1 MIKSLVTGGA
11 GFIGSHLV
19 DKLLANGHEVVA
31 IDNFFSGS
39 KRNIEHNLE
48 NKNFTFKKIDIREKN
63 QINELSNDFDYVF
76 HLAGIADI
84 VPSIENPVD
93 YFDTNVNGTL
103 NLLEFS
109 RTNNLKKFLYA
120 ASSSCY
126 GLAKNFPTKETDP
139 ISPEYPYALTK
150 YLGEEMVKHWGY
162 CYKMPV
168 NSLRLFNV
176 YGPRSRTSG
185 AYGAV
190 FGVFLS
196 QKINNKPFTI
206 VGDGKQ
212 TRDFTF
218 VTDVASAFYEVAI
231 SDVINEIFNIGS
243 GSTYSINQLID
254 LLGGEKVFIPRR
266 PGEPDCTFA
275 DTSKIKKLINWTP
288 RVSFVD
294 GVKVML
300 DNIDLWKDA
309 PLWDEKSIEK
319 ATKSWF
325 EYKS

>member
-31 IDNFFSGS
+31 IDNFFSGG
-39 KRNIEHNLE
+39 KRNIEHNLD

-93 YFDTNVNGTL
+93 YFDTNVKGTL

-126 GLAKNFPTKETDP
+126 GLAKNFPTKETDS

-218 VTDVASAFYEVAI
+218 VTDVASAFYEVAT

>member
-31 IDNFFSGS
+31 IDNFFSGG
-39 KRNIEHNLE
+39 KRNIEHNLD

-93 YFDTNVNGTL
+93 YFDTNVKGTL

-139 ISPEYPYALTK
+139 TSPEYPYALTK

-206 VGDGKQ
+206 VGDGRQ

-218 VTDVASAFYEVAI
+218 VTDVASAFFEVAT

-243 GSTYSINQLID
+243 GSTYSINHLTD
-254 LLGGEKVFIPRR
+254 LLGGEKVFIPKR

>member
-19 DKLLANGHEVVA
+19 DKLLANGHEVVG

-93 YFDTNVNGTL
+93 YFDTNVKGTL

-126 GLAKNFPTKETDP
+126 GLAQNFPTKETDP

-150 YLGEEMVKHWGY
+150 YLGEELVKHWGY

-218 VTDVASAFYEVAI
+218 VTDVASAFYEVAT

-243 GSTYSINQLID
+243 GSTYSINHLID
-254 LLGGEKVFIPRR
+254 LLGGEKVFIPKR

-275 DTSKIKKLINWTP
+275 DTSKIKKLINWTS

-325 EYKS
+325 EYKN

>member
-19 DKLLANGHEVVA
+19 DKLLANGHEVVG

-150 YLGEEMVKHWGY
+150 YLGEELVKHWGY

-218 VTDVASAFYEVAI
+218 VTDVASAFYEVAT

-243 GSTYSINQLID
+243 GSTYSINHLID
-254 LLGGEKVFIPRR
+254 LLGGEKVFIPKR

-275 DTSKIKKLINWTP
+275 DTSKIKKLINWTS

-325 EYKS
+325 EYKN

>member
-31 IDNFFSGS
+31 IDNFFSGG
-39 KRNIEHNLE
+39 KRNIEHNLD
-48 NKNFTFKKIDIREKN
+48 NKNFTFKKIDIRKKN

-93 YFDTNVNGTL
+93 YFDTNVKGTL

-126 GLAKNFPTKETDP
+126 GLAKNFPTRETDP

-231 SDVINEIFNIGS
+231 SDVINEVFNIGS

>member
-31 IDNFFSGS
+31 IDNFFSGG
-39 KRNIEHNLE
+39 KRNIEHNLD

-63 QINELSNDFDYVF
+63 EINELSNDFDYVF

-93 YFDTNVNGTL
+93 YFDTNVKGTL

-126 GLAKNFPTKETDP
+126 GLAKNFPTRETDT

-325 EYKS
+325 EYKN

>member
-31 IDNFFSGS
+31 IDNFFSGG
-39 KRNIEHNLE
+39 KRNIEHNLD
-48 NKNFTFKKIDIREKN
+48 NKNFTFKKIDIRKKN

-93 YFDTNVNGTL
+93 YFDTNVKGTL

-126 GLAKNFPTKETDP
+126 GLAKNFPTRETDP